1 MMRYNRR
8 LAQVN
13 QLLRETIGRILVE
26 QNSDP
31 VLAALTVT
39 EVRVSSDLNHARVFV
54 MCHRPLEGEPAFGAA
69 ADLVHAQEVTQRL
82 LAPEIHLKRTPKLH
96 FEIDDTEERAER
108 IDRLLDSVKQD
119 WQDAE
124 RDTER

>member
-1 MMRYNRR
+1 M
-8 LAQVN
+8 AQVN

-31 VLAALTVT
+31 ILEALTVT
-39 EVRVSSDLNHARVFV
+39 EVRVSSDLNHARVFL
-54 MCHRPLEGEPAFGAA
+54 MCRRPLEGEPELGTAENLRYAEGI
-69 ADLVHAQEVTQRL
+69 AQKF
-82 LAPEIHLKRTPKLH
+82 LAPQIHLKRTPKLH

-108 IDRLLDSVKQD
+108 IDRLLESVKED

-124 RDTER
+124 RDSER

>member
-1 MMRYNRR
+1 MRHNRR

-13 QLLRETIGRILVE
+13 NLLRETIGQILVQ

-39 EVRVSSDLNHARVFV
+39 EVRVSKDLSHAKVFL
-54 MCHRPLEGEPAFGAA
+54 MCHRPIEGEEQFGTQDHLA
-69 ADLVHAQEVTQRL
+69 HAEEVVQKH
-82 LAPEIHLKRTPKLH
+82 LAPQIHLKRTPKLH
-96 FEIDDTEERAER
+96 FEIDETEENAER
-108 IDRLLDSVKQD
+108 IERLLDSVKQD

-124 RDTER
+124 RNTEC

>member
-1 MMRYNRR
+1 MRYNRR

-31 VLAALTVT
+31 VLEALTVT

-54 MCHRPLEGEPAFGAA
+54 MCRRPAEGESEMGTVENLA
-69 ADLVHAQEVTQRL
+69 HAQGVAQRF

-108 IDRLLDSVKQD
+108 IDRLLDSVKED